1 MATRK
6 QDSLIFKISILSIAV
21 MQATAQSVGGILNTM
36 AAAMPNVDAT
46 AISSLATVPNLGCL
60 AGIFLSPMACK
71 VFGER
76 KVTIFAILGS
86 ILTGCAPMMLTDFTA
101 IYVSRLLLGF
111 FFGLYTPLIVVLI
124 SRFYNG
130 DQLGTMIGYENA
142 IGSLGGALTSL
153 LAGLLVAAGWQ
164 MGFSIY
170 LLSIIPLV
178 LFTLFVKLDDEPAQA
193 VDGAQQDATAN
204 ASTEKGSIPAA
215 VIGLAAFLFCFFI
228 FQLPMAYALGNR
240 VFESGVAGTSQ
251 ESASALASTVYS
263 VFTIIGIPVS
273 ILFGTIRQR
282 LGNWT
287 LPFALACNGIGF
299 GLLAFATSNV
309 MLFAGG
315 IFSGI
320 AFATVVPYTYTRI
333 AEVSPAN
340 VVSTSTTIAM
350 LCLNI
355 GVFCSPLVLP
365 RVAGMIGDGSAHTI
379 MTISCCGFAAF
390 AVVMALVTMLSSKKQ
405 EGSAA

>member
-1 MATRK
+1 MATRT
-6 QDSLIFKISILSIAV
+6 QDSAIFKASILSIAV

-36 AAAMPNVDAT
+36 AEALPGIDAN
-46 AISSLATVPNLGCL
+46 AVSSLSTVPNLGSL
-60 AGIFLSPMACK
+60 AGIFLSPIACK
-71 VFGER
+71 IFGER

-86 ILTGCAPMMLTDFTA
+86 IIAGCAPMVLTDFTA

-111 FFGLYTPLIVVLI
+111 FFGLYTPLIVVLL
-124 SRFYNG
+124 SRFYEG
-130 DQLGTMIGYENA
+130 DQLANMVGYENA
-142 IGSLGGALTSL
+142 IGSVGSAICSL
-153 LAGLLVAAGWQ
+153 VSGYLVSMGWQ
-164 MGFSIY
+164 AGFSIY
-170 LLSIIPLV
+170 LLSVIPLV
-178 LFTLFVKLDDEPAQA
+178 LFTLFVKLDDEPAR
-193 VDGAQQDATAN
+193 AQQDDQAAD
-204 ASTEKGSIPAA
+204 APKEKGSIPPA

-240 VFESGVAGTSQ
+240 VFESGVAGGGQ
-251 ESASALASTVYS
+251 AEASTMASTIYS
-263 VFTIIGIPVS
+263 FFTLIGIPVS
-273 ILFGTIRQR
+273 IFFGTIRQK

-287 LPFALACNGIGF
+287 LPFALACNVLGF
-299 GLLAFATSNV
+299 GLLAFGNSV
-309 MLFAGG
+309 PMLFAGG
-315 IFSGI
+315 IMSGV

-365 RVAGMIGDGSAHTI
+365 RVAAAIGDGSAHTI

-390 AVVMALVTMLSSKKQ
+390 AVVMALVTVLGSKKQ
-405 EGSAA
+405 QA